1 MWFLFGSL
9 AIIATFLNLIF
20 YGQGKETKYLR
31 FFALACTA
39 LTMCAFY
46 SGSAQWILSKDYSA
60 LEDVVPTLSTY
71 TWLMVGCSIFM
82 NGLTLLKR
90 K

>member
-1 MWFLFGSL
+1 MWLIFGTL
-9 AIIATFLNLIF
+9 AIVATFLNLIA

-31 FFALACTA
+31 FIALSCTA
-39 LTMCAFY
+39 LTMCGFY
-46 SGSAQWILSKDYSA
+46 SGSAKWIVNQDYSA

-71 TWLMVGCSIFM
+71 TWLMVGASIFM